1 VSRRAQDGFTLLELM
16 IVITL
21 IVLITGVFAT
31 SIGGGFGVHIRNSG
45 RSLAAELEYV
55 SQRAVTTGRA
65 QRFVIDL
72 DQQLFRVEMEP
83 PPPPEADASLPE
95 HAEGLSLAPPILNR
109 EFVPIDSQ
117 LGEWRALDD
126 SDDVRIAAVRL
137 GDEVKK
143 DGAVAIGFSS
153 DGASD
158 PAQIWLLDDAGYAV
172 HVRLI
177 AFTGEVRIEEPEL
190 VAK

>member
-1 VSRRAQDGFTLLELM
+1 M

-21 IVLITGVFAT
+21 IVMITGIFAGT
-31 SIGGGFGVHIRNSG
+31 IGGGFGVHIRNAG
-45 RSLAAELEYV
+45 RALASELEYV

-72 DQQLFRVEMEP
+72 DQQVFRVEMEP
-83 PPPPEADASLPE
+83 PDEREPEGPLPD
-95 HAEGLSLAPPILNR
+95 HAEGLSLAPPLSNR
-109 EFVPIDSQ
+109 AFVPVDSQ
-117 LGEWRALDD
+117 LGDWRRLDD
-126 SDDVRIAAVRL
+126 ADQVRIAAVRL

-153 DGASD
+153 DGACD
-158 PAQIWLLDDAGYAV
+158 PAQIVLVDDGGYAV

-177 AFTGEVRIEEPEL
+177 AFTGEVRIEEPQL
-190 VAK
+190 AAK

>member
-1 VSRRAQDGFTLLELM
+1 MSRRADGFTLLELM

-21 IVLITGVFAT
+21 IVMITAIFAGT
-31 SIGGGFGVHIRNSG
+31 LGGGFGVHIRNAG
-45 RSLAAELEYV
+45 RSLASELEYV

-72 DQQLFRVEMEP
+72 DQQMFRVEMEP
-83 PPPPEADASLPE
+83 PPQPEPDATLPE
-95 HAEGLSLAPPILNR
+95 HAEGLSLAPPVLNR
-109 EFVPIDSQ
+109 EFVPVDSQ
-117 LGEWRALDD
+117 LGEWRRLDD
-126 SDDVRIAAVRL
+126 SDQVRIEAVRL

-143 DGAVAIGFSS
+143 DGAVAIGFSP

-158 PAQIWLLDDAGYAV
+158 PAQIWLTDDGGYAV

-177 AFTGEVRIEEPEL
+177 AFTGEVRIEEPQL
-190 VAK
+190 AAK

>member
-1 VSRRAQDGFTLLELM
+1 MSRRADGFTLLELM
-16 IVITL
+16 IVVTL
-21 IVLITGVFAT
+21 IVLITGLFAGT
-31 SIGGGFGVHIRNSG
+31 LGGGFGVHIRNAG
-45 RSLAAELEYV
+45 RSLASELEYV

-72 DQQLFRVEMEP
+72 DQQMFRVEMEP
-83 PPPPEADASLPE
+83 PPQPEPDGALPD

-109 EFVPIDSQ
+109 EFVPVDSQ
-117 LGEWRALDD
+117 LGEWRRLDD
-126 SDDVRIAAVRL
+126 ADQVRIDAVRL

-143 DGAVAIGFSS
+143 DGAVAIGFSP

-158 PAQIWLLDDAGYAV
+158 PAQIWLGDDGGYQV

-177 AFTGEVRIEEPEL
+177 AFTGEVRIEEPAL
-190 VAK
+190 AAK